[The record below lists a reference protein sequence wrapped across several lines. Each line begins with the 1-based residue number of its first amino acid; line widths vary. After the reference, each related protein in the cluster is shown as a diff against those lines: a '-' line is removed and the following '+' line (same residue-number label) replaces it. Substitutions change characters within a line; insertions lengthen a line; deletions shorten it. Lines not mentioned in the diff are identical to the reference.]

1 MSNEYKDWLR
11 DAMQDEVLE
20 QGLVDVITALYP
32 ENDPCFI
39 VGLKNHKRVVYY
51 VNLTPEGW
59 LCRKEEIQPFDF
71 N

>member
-11 DAMQDEVLE
+11 DAMQDEMLE
-20 QGLVDVITALYP
+20 QGLVDIITEVYP
-32 ENDPCFI
+32 KDNPCYI
-39 VGLKNHKRVVYY
+39 EGVKGDEVVNYY

-59 LCRKEEIQPFDF
+59 LCQKLTTKPFDF